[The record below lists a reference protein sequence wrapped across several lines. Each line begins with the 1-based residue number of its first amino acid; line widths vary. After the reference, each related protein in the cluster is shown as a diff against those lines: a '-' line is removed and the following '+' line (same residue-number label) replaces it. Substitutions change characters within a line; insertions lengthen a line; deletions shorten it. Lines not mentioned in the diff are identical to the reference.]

1 MTLETTPA
9 LPLAAAAEATAA
21 EPTLRFEAV
30 HKSLWAGGSE
40 VHILR
45 GVSFALLP
53 GELVALVGPS
63 GSGKSTI
70 LGIAAG
76 LDAPTSGRVVI
87 AGTDVSG
94 LSERPLSLLRARRV
108 GMVFQ
113 AYNLLPTLS
122 ALENV
127 ELPLLVPGQRA
138 RPAGRAA
145 ELLTGLGLG
154 HRLHHRPAQLSG
166 GEQQRVAVARAL
178 ITDPPLLV
186 ADEPT
191 GNLDTATGDAL
202 VDILLQIREEH
213 GTTVLVATHN
223 DALARRADRILRV
236 RDGVLE

>member
-1 MTLETTPA
+1 MTIETTRLGEASEPA
-9 LPLAAAAEATAA
+9 VRV
-21 EPTLRFEAV
+21 PTLCFDDV
-30 HKSLWAGGSE
+30 HTSLWAGGEE
-40 VHILR
+40 VRILR
-45 GVSFALLP
+45 GVSFRLDP

-87 AGTDVSG
+87 DGTDVSRMP
-94 LSERPLSLLRARRV
+94 ERPLSRLRSRRI

-113 AYNLLPTLS
+113 SYNLLPTLT

-127 ELPLLVPGQRA
+127 ELPLLVPGQPRRPPGRA
-138 RPAGRAA
+138 R
-145 ELLTGLGLG
+145 ELLAGLGLE
-154 HRLHHRPAQLSG
+154 HRLHHRPSQLSG

-178 ITDPPLLV
+178 VTDPALLV

-191 GNLDTATGDAL
+191 GNLDTATGEAL
-202 VDILLQIREEH
+202 VDVLLEVRRHH

-223 DALARRADRILRV
+223 DALARRADRVLRV

>member
-1 MTLETTPA
+1 MSIETTPA
-9 LPLAAAAEATAA
+9 VPPAAAEDRTAA

-40 VHILR
+40 VRILR

-76 LDAPTSGRVVI
+76 LDAPT
-87 AGTDVSG
+87 SG

-138 RPAGRAA
+138 RPSGRAA

-154 HRLHHRPAQLSG
+154 HRLHHRPSQLSG

-178 ITDPPLLV
+178 VTDPPLLV

>member
-1 MTLETTPA
+1 MIKTTA
-9 LPLAAAAEATAA
+9 YLVEDTAA
-21 EPTLRFEAV
+21 LMSQVPTLVFEDV
-30 HKSLWAGGSE
+30 DKTLSAGGDD

-45 GVSFALLP
+45 GISLELAG

-76 LDAPTSGRVVI
+76 LDSPTSGRVTI
-87 AGTDVSG
+87 AGTDITG
-94 LSERPLSLLRARRV
+94 MSERLLARLRARQV

-113 AYNLLPTLS
+113 AYNLLPTLT

-127 ELPLLVPGQRA
+127 ELPLLVPGQPR
-138 RPAGRAA
+138 RDSGVAA
-145 ELLTGLGLG
+145 ELLASVGLG

-178 ITDPPLLV
+178 ITEPALLI

-191 GNLDTATGDAL
+191 GNLDSATGEAL
-202 VDILLQIREEH
+202 IDVLLDVRRRR

-223 DALARRADRILRV
+223 DALARRADRVLRV
-236 RDGVLE
+236 RDGRLVG

>member
-1 MTLETTPA
+1 MTIEATRSLGESASPPSAAPA
-9 LPLAAAAEATAA
+9 LLFEDVHR
-21 EPTLRFEAV
+21 TLQ
-30 HKSLWAGGSE
+30 AGGDQ
-40 VHILR
+40 VRILR
-45 GVSFALLP
+45 GVTFQLSP

-76 LDAPTSGRVVI
+76 LDAPSSGRVVI
-87 AGTDVSG
+87 DGTDVTG
-94 LSERPLSLLRARRV
+94 MGERPLSRLRSRRV

-113 AYNLLPTLS
+113 AYNLLPTLT

-127 ELPLLVPGQRA
+127 ELPLLVPGQPRRPPQRA
-138 RPAGRAA
+138 R

-154 HRLHHRPAQLSG
+154 HRLHHRPSQLSG

-178 ITDPPLLV
+178 VTDPALLI

-202 VDILLQIREEH
+202 VDELLEVRRRH
-213 GTTVLVATHN
+213 GTAVLVATHN
-223 DALARRADRILRV
+223 LALARRADRVLQV
-236 RDGVLE
+236 RDGVVE

>member
-1 MTLETTPA
+1 MSSELAVDVEGDPQEA
-9 LPLAAAAEATAA
+9 LMA
-21 EPTLRFEAV
+21 PTLTFEAV
-30 HKSLWAGGSE
+30 DKTLSAGGQE
-40 VHILR
+40 VRILR
-45 GVSFALLP
+45 DVSFQLSP

-76 LDAPTSGRVVI
+76 LDAPSAGRVVI
-87 AGTDVSG
+87 AGTDVTG
-94 LSERPLSLLRARRV
+94 MSERPLAKLRARRV

-113 AYNLLPTLS
+113 SYNLLPTLT

-127 ELPLLVPGQRA
+127 ELPLLVPGQRK
-138 RPAGRAA
+138 RQAGLAA
-145 ELLTGLGLG
+145 EILTGLGLG

-191 GNLDTATGDAL
+191 GNLDTTTGEAL
-202 VDILLQIREEH
+202 IDVLLDVRRRH

-223 DALARRADRILRV
+223 EALARRADRVLRV
-236 RDGVLE
+236 RDGRLEA

>member
-1 MTLETTPA
+1 MTIETTP
-9 LPLAAAAEATAA
+9 LGEATAFA
-21 EPTLRFEAV
+21 AAVPTLCFEDV
-30 HKSLWAGGSE
+30 RKSLRAGGEE
-40 VHILR
+40 VRILR
-45 GVSFALLP
+45 GVSFRLDP

-87 AGTDVSG
+87 DGTDVTG
-94 LSERPLSLLRARRV
+94 MSERPLSRLRSRRV

-113 AYNLLPTLS
+113 AYNLLPTLT

-127 ELPLLVPGQRA
+127 ELPLLVPGQPRRPPGRA
-138 RPAGRAA
+138 R
-145 ELLTGLGLG
+145 ELLAGLGLEN
-154 HRLHHRPAQLSG
+154 RLHHRPSQLSG

-178 ITDPPLLV
+178 VTDPALLV

-191 GNLDTATGDAL
+191 GNLDTATGEAL
-202 VDILLQIREEH
+202 VDVLLEVRRRH
-213 GTTVLVATHN
+213 ATSVLVATHN
-223 DALARRADRILRV
+223 DALARRADRVLRV